1 MVKYDITVRSLL
13 KNDSKP
19 DELVVRRYIMD
30 ANEVSQWISQTM
42 AECKA
47 VLCFREYPRE
57 YPSQEVTEDEIT
69 AQFNEIVEAIN
80 ALEQAHETKSLTFKV
95 LKSYVT
101 VQVIFPDEESI

>member
-1 MVKYDITVRSLL
+1 MANKYSITVRSLL

-19 DELVVRRYIMD
+19 DELVVQRYIMD
-30 ANEVSQWISQTM
+30 ANEANQWISQTM

-47 VLCFREYPRE
+47 VLCFGEHPN
-57 YPSQEVTEDEIT
+57 QEDTEDEIT

-101 VQVIFPDEESI
+101 VQVIFPEKEST

>member
-1 MVKYDITVRSLL
+1 MANKYDITVRSLL

-30 ANEVSQWISQTM
+30 ANEVNQWISRTM
-42 AECKA
+42 TECKA
-47 VLCFREYPRE
+47 VLCFGEH
-57 YPSQEVTEDEIT
+57 SNHEVTENEIM
-69 AQFNEIVEAIN
+69 AQFNEIVEATN

-101 VQVIFPDEESI
+101 VQVIFSEGEKSI

>member
-19 DELVVRRYIMD
+19 DEFVVRRYIMD

-47 VLCFREYPRE
+47 VLCFREYH
-57 YPSQEVTEDEIT
+57 SQEVTEDEIT

-101 VQVIFPDEESI
+101 VQVIFPEREST